1 MKTFKFGGIHPN
13 ENKLTSGQAI
23 EVMPTAKLLA
33 VPLIQHIGKPASLI
47 VKVGDEVK
55 KGQCI
60 AEADGFVSAAIHA
73 PTSGKIKKIDK
84 HPHSCS
90 KFVNTV
96 FIESDGKEEW
106 AEGLNTKEIDFKEL
120 SLEEKLK
127 KIKDAGIVGMG
138 GAGFPTHVKLSPP
151 KDKKI
156 DILILNGAEC
166 EPYLTADHRL
176 MLEKPD
182 EILKGLSIIASFFP
196 EDLKVYIGIENNK
209 PDAIKL
215 MTEKAAPLGFE
226 VITLKPRYPQGGE
239 KQLINAITG
248 RTVGNGQLPFD
259 VGCMVNNIA
268 TAFAIY
274 EAVCKNKPLI
284 ERVLTVSGQAIK
296 NKKNILAPIGTMF
309 SDIVN
314 YCGGIAS
321 GKMNLLISGGPM
333 MGKAQYSFDVP
344 VVKTTSGILFIDEL
358 KLAEKKERP
367 CLRCGHCEAVCPIK
381 LKPWLLANLAKTEV
395 EKTPEYGLSQC
406 MECGCCAFVCPAKI
420 DLVHWIKYAKIMN
433 ANLKEIAKCKLQAS

>member
-13 ENKLTSGQAI
+13 ENKLTSALAI
-23 EVMPTAKLLA
+23 EIMPMSKLLA
-33 VPLIQHIGKPASLI
+33 VPLAQHIGKPAALV

-60 AEADGFVSAAIHA
+60 ADADGFISAAIHA
-73 PTSGKIKKIDK
+73 PTSGKIKKIDQ
-84 HPHSCS
+84 HPHSCG
-90 KFVNTV
+90 KFVKTV

-106 AEGLNTKEIDFKEL
+106 AEGLNTAEMDFKKI
-120 SLEEKLK
+120 SLEDRLTKV
-127 KIKDAGIVGMG
+127 KDAGIVGMG

-156 DILILNGAEC
+156 DVLILNGAEC

-176 MLEKPD
+176 MLERPD

-209 PDAIKL
+209 KDAIEL
-215 MTEKAAPLGFE
+215 MKEKASAFGFE
-226 VITLKPRYPQGGE
+226 VVVLKPRYPQGGE

-284 ERVLTVSGQAIK
+284 ERVLTVSGMAIRS
-296 NKKNILAPIGTMF
+296 KKNIQVPIGTMF

-314 YCGGIAS
+314 YCGGIAG

-344 VVKTTSGILFIDEL
+344 VVKTISGILFIDEL

-367 CLRCGHCEAVCPIK
+367 CLRCGRCETVCPIN
-381 LKPWLLANLAKTEV
+381 LKPILLANLAQTNV
-395 EKTPEYGLSQC
+395 EETQEYGLSQC
-406 MECGCCAFVCPAKI
+406 MECGSCAFVCPSKR
-420 DLVHWIKYAKIMN
+420 DLVHWIKYAKVMN
-433 ANLKEIAKCKLQAS
+433 ANLAAIAKCKLQGS